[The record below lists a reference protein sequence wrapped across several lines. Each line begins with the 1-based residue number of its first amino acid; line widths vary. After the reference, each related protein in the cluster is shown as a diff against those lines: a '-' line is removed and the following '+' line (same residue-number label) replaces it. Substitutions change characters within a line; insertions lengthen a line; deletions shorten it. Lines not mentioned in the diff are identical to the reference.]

1 MIRMKITEKDL
12 IAVATFADTII
23 KEQKDYIRELEQ
35 KVDDLQKALDAVLLN
50 KCRTRKVKVKYIG
63 RL

>member
-1 MIRMKITEKDL
+1 MKTTEQDL
-12 IAVATFADTII
+12 ALLISAANAVIE
-23 KEQKDYIRELEQ
+23 EQNKYIEELEQ
-35 KVDDLQKALDAVLLN
+35 KVDDLQEALEALLLN